1 MTDQTANT
9 PGLVHFVC
17 QDYVGLTRGRG
28 MSTRRLDAQIA
39 KGVGW
44 VPANL
49 GLNPFGDIVD
59 NPWGPVGDLL
69 LMPDRG
75 AEVRVRGTY
84 GSSALHYFLSDIVT
98 LDGAPWE
105 ACPRHYLKR
114 QIAELERLGLRAI
127 ASFEH
132 EFMVTDIE
140 HPAPPFSLAA
150 ARNEERLCTDLA
162 EALDEAG
169 IEPEMCLPEYAPRQY
184 EVTCRPADALRA
196 ADRAVSVREVVREI
210 CRRHGRQVSFSPKLA
225 DNAGTNGVHIH
236 LSLWSLDGQPL
247 TYDPT
252 RPGGLSE
259 LASQFTAGIHAH
271 QPALTA
277 LTAPGV
283 VSYQRLRPHSWSAAY
298 ACVGERNREASLRIA
313 PINTANGTD
322 PARQANIEYRPA
334 DALASP
340 YLALGALLAAGLD
353 GLRTRRALPAL
364 VNVEPSAIPEAE
376 YDAYGMSVLPGDIA
390 AAMAAL
396 EHDDVLRAT
405 LDPRLLG
412 CYARI
417 KESEIRAAAGKDDAT
432 ICRDYSRVY

>member
-1 MTDQTANT
+1 MTDQRGNI

-17 QDYVGLTRGRG
+17 QDYVGITRGRG
-28 MSTRRLDAQIA
+28 MARERLASQLS

-44 VPANL
+44 VPANI
-49 GLNPFGDIVD
+49 GLNPFGEITD

-69 LMPDRG
+69 LMPDRD
-75 AEVRVRGTY
+75 AEVFVSGADGT
-84 GSSALHYFLSDIVT
+84 SPLHYFLSDIVT

-105 ACPRHYLKR
+105 ACPRHYLKQ
-114 QIAELERLGLRAI
+114 QIAALDRLGLRVV

-140 HPAPPFSLAA
+140 NPPPPFSLAA
-150 ARNEERLCTDLA
+150 ARSEERLCTDIH

-169 IEPEMCLPEYAPRQY
+169 IEPEMCLAEYAPRQF

-225 DNAGTNGVHIH
+225 NNAGTNGVHIH
-236 LSLWSLDGQPL
+236 LSLWSADGQPL
-247 TYDPT
+247 TYDSR

-271 QPALTA
+271 LPALTA

-283 VSYQRLRPHSWSAAY
+283 VSYQRLRPHSWTAAY
-298 ACVGERNREASLRIA
+298 ACVGDRNREASLRIA
-313 PINTANGTD
+313 PINATNGAD

-340 YLALGALLAAGLD
+340 YLALGALLAAGID
-353 GLRTRRALPAL
+353 GLRTRRTLPAL
-364 VNVEPSAIPEAE
+364 VNVEPGTIPEAE
-376 YDAYGMSVLPGDIA
+376 YERYGMSVLPGDLA
-390 AAMAAL
+390 AAMAAFGR
-396 EHDDVLRAT
+396 DDVLRAT
-405 LDPRLLG
+405 LDPRLIG
-412 CYARI
+412 CYERI
-417 KESEIRAAAGKDDAT
+417 KESELHAMADKDDQA
-432 ICRDYSRVY
+432 ICRDYARIY

>member
-1 MTDQTANT
+1 MTDQTPNP

-17 QDYVGLTRGRG
+17 QDYVGVTRGRG
-28 MSTRRLDAQIA
+28 MSIKRLDQQIA

-44 VPANL
+44 VPANI
-49 GLNPFGDIVD
+49 GLNPFGAIVD

-69 LMPDRG
+69 LMPDRE
-75 AEVRVRGTY
+75 AEVYVAGTN

-105 ACPRHYLKR
+105 ACPRHYLKQ
-114 QIAELERLGLRAI
+114 QIAELDKLGLRVV

-140 HPAPPFSLAA
+140 NPPPPFSLAS
-150 ARNEERLCTDLA
+150 ARCEEQLCTDLA
-162 EALDEAG
+162 NALEAAG
-169 IEPEMCLPEYAPRQY
+169 LEPEMCLPEYAPRQY

-210 CRRHGRQVSFSPKLA
+210 CRRQGRLVSFSPKLA
-225 DNAGTNGVHIH
+225 GNAGTNGVHIH
-236 LSLWSLDGQPL
+236 LSLWSADGQPL
-247 TYDPT
+247 TYDPN

-259 LASQFTAGIHAH
+259 RASQFTAGIHAH
-271 QPALTA
+271 LPSLIA

-313 PINTANGTD
+313 PINTSNGSD
-322 PARQANIEYRPA
+322 PAKQANIEYRPA

-340 YLALGALLAAGLD
+340 YVALGALLAAGLD
-353 GLRTRRALPAL
+353 GLRRRLQLPAL
-364 VNVEPSAIPEAE
+364 VNVEPGSIPEAE
-376 YDAYGMSVLPGDIA
+376 YSVYGMSVLPGDLA
-390 AAMAAL
+390 AAMAEFDRDAL
-396 EHDDVLRAT
+396 LRAT
-405 LDPRLLG
+405 MSPNMLG

-417 KESEIRAAAGKDDAT
+417 KDSEIRALAGKDDDT
-432 ICRDYSRVY
+432 VCREYARIY